1 MLLLLHSALLLHTH
15 RLHDPARTLPVV
27 PASPFTARPHHC
39 SPTLHTC
46 SSRFLSSSPDMS
58 RRSAAPA
65 QEESIYNLIP
75 QASTAASRPSLYRS
89 RFPHDTPPTGST
101 FGRSPA
107 TAHVTTN
114 LAGEFSAKPGT
125 HRHKQAGAS
134 FGPKN
139 AHYSDPT
146 SFQPANAQPELP
158 QRQCTTRE
166 KHREN

>member
-1 MLLLLHSALLLHTH
+1 MKPSLGPLLVRRITSA
-15 RLHDPARTLPVV
+15 R
-27 PASPFTARPHHC
+27 
-39 SPTLHTC
+39 
-46 SSRFLSSSPDMS
+46 SSSPSRLVRPSFVPLAASFVPLLPRVGLAQQRRRPSSLRPHPSMS
-58 RRSAAPA
+58 RRSAAPQ

-75 QASTAASRPSLYRS
+75 AASTAASRPSLYRS

-114 LAGEFSAKPGT
+114 LAGEFTAKPGT

-146 SFQPANAQPELP
+146 QFQTANAQPELP
-158 QRQCTTRE
+158 QRQ
-166 KHREN
+166 